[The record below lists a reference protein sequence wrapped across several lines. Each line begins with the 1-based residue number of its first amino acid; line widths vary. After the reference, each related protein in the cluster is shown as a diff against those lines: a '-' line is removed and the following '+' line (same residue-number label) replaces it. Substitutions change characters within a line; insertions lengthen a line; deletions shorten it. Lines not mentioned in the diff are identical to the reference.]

1 MSPLSFSSLKNPMW
15 PQIDQTL
22 WTSARTGGGLFDDA
36 GLAAHWRPATI
47 EGVEYHYGTYLWWL
61 QVTNKLDPSQT
72 PFARCTREVI
82 RAFIDSYSQ
91 SHAPH
96 SVATVVKAIYDF
108 LRVTCPTQDASA
120 IMRMAGRLRRK
131 ARPAKPPAQRKCS
144 LQSLDMISETLLAEG
159 VSLLSTYPAGAALAY
174 RDGLTFA
181 METALPLRRSNF
193 QGLQLGKTLV
203 RRNGVYHVSFEGEDH
218 KNGHAFEG
226 HYPEVLTPVI
236 DAYVNDF
243 RPILRHKAKGKD
255 EGWFWLGEFGQIIR
269 GKTISGRVREITR
282 TYLGYPLSLH
292 AFRRSVATHI
302 GQSDPAHVGII
313 KAVLGHASDLSA
325 ADYNLASAN
334 DAASKYRALRA
345 GLLKR
350 GKNDKGSLP

>member
-1 MSPLSFSSLKNPMW
+1 MSALSFSSLKSPMW

-22 WTSARTGGGLFDDA
+22 WAQARISAGLFDDA

-47 EGVEYHYGTYLWWL
+47 EGVEYHYGTFLWWL
-61 QVTNKLDPSQT
+61 QVMNNLDPSQT

-108 LRVTCPTQDASA
+108 LRVSCPAQDASA

-159 VSLLSTYPAGAALAY
+159 LSLLYTYPPGAALAY

-181 METALPLRRSNF
+181 METALPLRRKNF
-193 QGLQLGKTLV
+193 EGLQLGKTLE
-203 RRNGVYHVSFEGEDH
+203 RRNGIYHVKFEGEGY
-218 KNGHAFEG
+218 KNGYLFEG
-226 HYPEVLTPVI
+226 NYPKELTPVI
-236 DAYVNDF
+236 DAYVKHF

-255 EGWFWLGEFGQIIR
+255 EGWFWLGEYGQIIR

-302 GQSDPAHVGII
+302 GQTDPAHIGII

-345 GLLKR
+345 KLLAR
-350 GKNDKGSLP
+350 GKKAKGSLP

>member
-22 WTSARTGGGLFDDA
+22 WARARLSGGLLDDA
-36 GLAAHWRPATI
+36 GLAAHWRPATKQN
-47 EGVEYHYGTYLWWL
+47 VEYHYGTFLWWL
-61 QVTNKLDPSQT
+61 QVTNKLDPSQL
-72 PFARCTREVI
+72 PFSRCSRELI

-91 SHAPH
+91 SHAPF
-96 SVATVVKAIYDF
+96 SVATVVKATYDF

-120 IMRMAGRLRRK
+120 IMRMAGRLKRK
-131 ARPAKPPAQRKCS
+131 ARPNKPPAQRKCS

-159 VSLLSTYPAGAALAY
+159 VALLTTRPAKAAIAY

-193 QGLQLGKTLV
+193 EGLQLGKTLV
-203 RRNGVYHVSFEGEDH
+203 RRNGVYHVVFEGKDH
-218 KNGHAFEG
+218 KNGHTFEG
-226 HYPEVLTPVI
+226 NYPEVLTPMI

-243 RPILRHKAKGKD
+243 RPILRHKVDNKD

-282 TYLGYPLSLH
+282 TFLGYPLSMH

-325 ADYNLASAN
+325 ADYNLASAS

-345 GLLKR
+345 DLLTR
-350 GKNDKGSLP
+350 GDKDKG